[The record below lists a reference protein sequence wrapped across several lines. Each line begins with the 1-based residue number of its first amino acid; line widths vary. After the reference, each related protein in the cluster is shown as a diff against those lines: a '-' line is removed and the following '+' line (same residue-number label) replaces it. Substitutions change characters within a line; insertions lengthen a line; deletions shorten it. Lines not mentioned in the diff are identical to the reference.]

1 MMVVSEA
8 WPVLSNSLERTVEQ
22 KAGQVSLRAMSSQT
36 VRQQHLL
43 TQIMMPLVERFKCH
57 TLNSYSGTV
66 LGLLTGRGRPYSA
79 DEMAHFLLS
88 EVQVGW
94 AEEVTVEVTR
104 WATQLWARD
113 DGTAQAEAE
122 YVYWDWHVKAVYSD
136 YHLPRTKHGTSDR
149 IVGARKQLMLH
160 DKAGHL
166 LLLRTYRGDT
176 HLIEGMIDG
185 TAYYEGVRE
194 SRRLSHQ
201 IFDREGLS
209 VAHCKELLT
218 AEDKREFITCL
229 KANQYDGLSSFELC
243 GSFAPYRYNK
253 KGQLVQEIAEA
264 KYELKDRRKS
274 QEALPLRAI
283 VLRRPAEE
291 IEDEVVE
298 EEEEEERLF
307 AMITPNWERPASEI
321 ADLYRARQTKQEN
334 AIRDWWLSLGGDVNI
349 GYDKQPVENSE
360 LAAQKEELVARLAR
374 LTRYIPGCQKRLG
387 RVQRRHQRHIER
399 YQAEWEAARQTI
411 YEGIEERETADLAAL
426 DIYHWAQAE
435 EARFEELLTP
445 LLMSIEETVEEI
457 AQEQQKQTRYLT
469 EQKEKQQTLTK
480 ITRQMVDQPMYE
492 LDDRKDQ
499 LISALRV
506 CLVNVLQLLRDT
518 VFPTS
523 YAQATYETLKPFV
536 QMGGFVIEY
545 PEYIQIFLDGFW
557 QSAKQRELTEVVA
570 RCNAQRF
577 TTPDGRLLKF
587 DICSLP
593 GHI

>member
-1 MMVVSEA
+1 MVLGMMVVSEA
-8 WPVLSNSLERTVEQ
+8 WQVLSRSLERTVEQ
-22 KAGQVSLRAMSSQT
+22 NGGPVSVRGMSSQT
-36 VRQQHLL
+36 GRHRHLL
-43 TQIMMPLVERFKCH
+43 TQIMMPLVGRFKCH
-57 TLNSYSGTV
+57 TLNSYSGTA

-94 AEEVTVEVTR
+94 AEAVTADVAR
-104 WATQLWARD
+104 WAIQLWGRD
-113 DGTAQAEAE
+113 EGPAPPEAD
-122 YVYWDWHVKAVYSD
+122 YVYWDWHVKAVYSA
-136 YHLPRTKHGTSDR
+136 YHLPRTKHGTRDR

-160 DKAGHL
+160 DQAGHL

-185 TAYYEGVRE
+185 TAYYEGLME

-209 VAHCKELLT
+209 VVYCKELLA
-218 AEDKREFITCL
+218 AEDERDFITCL
-229 KANQYDGLSSFELC
+229 KANQYDGLSSFELG
-243 GSFAPYRYNK
+243 GSFAPYRSNK
-253 KGQLVQEIAEA
+253 KGQVVQEIAEA
-264 KYELKDRRKS
+264 QFALKDRRKG

-283 VLRRPAEE
+283 LLRRPAEH
-291 IEDEVVE
+291 E
-298 EEEEEERLF
+298 EEEKEERLF

-334 AIRDWWLSLGGDVNI
+334 AIRDWWLPLGGDVNI
-349 GYDKQPVENSE
+349 GYDKQPIENSE
-360 LAAQKEELVARLAR
+360 LAAQQAELAMRLAR
-374 LTRYIPGCQKRLG
+374 LERYIPACQQRLG
-387 RVQRRHQRHIER
+387 RVQRRHQRHTER
-399 YQAEWEAARQTI
+399 YQTEWETARQTI
-411 YEGIEERETADLAAL
+411 YEGIAQRETAGLAAL

-435 EARFEELLTP
+435 EARFQEWLTP
-445 LLMSIEETVEEI
+445 LLRSIEETVEKI
-457 AQEQQKQTRYLT
+457 AQEQEKQSRYLT

-480 ITRQMVDQPMYE
+480 ISRQMEDQPMYE

-499 LISALRV
+499 LVSALRV

-518 VFPTS
+518 VFPPS

-536 QMGGFVIEY
+536 QMGGFVIED
-545 PEYIQIFLDGFW
+545 PEHIQIFLDGFW

-577 TTPDGRLLKF
+577 TAPDGRLLKF
-587 DICSLP
+587 DICSSP